1 MMLRA
6 SPDPY
11 GRFVS
16 LNNGRLYAVQ
26 HNALVTVG
34 KPAPTHFSDGAP
46 VMPRRLTDT
55 EREKIARAGH
65 ERCVAGESWAEI
77 ARDLDLHPGSLRR
90 IVAQLAP
97 VEYRRPGQRAVADPA
112 EVARRRERG
121 ESIQSIAEALEC
133 SRTAVR
139 TALESV
145 SGPPATRYP
154 RLSTRRAP
162 TDEELLELKRLY
174 EACPEAPRNRPGHRE
189 TRGEEGAELAEAC
202 AALVADGVP
211 MQTLS
216 LAMGRG
222 ATWVHW
228 LLGQHDLRPTQR
240 QSRSN
245 RTRGQLRAGRAT
257 RPAGPS

>member
-1 MMLRA
+1 MR
-6 SPDPY
+6 
-11 GRFVS
+11 
-16 LNNGRLYAVQ
+16 
-26 HNALVTVG
+26 
-34 KPAPTHFSDGAP
+34 
-46 VMPRRLTDT
+46 RRLSSA
-55 EREKIARAGH
+55 EREAIACTGH
-65 ERCVAGESWAEI
+65 DRYEAGETWAQI

-97 VEYRRPGQRAVADPA
+97 VEYRRWGQRTVADPA
-112 EVARRRERG
+112 EVARRREQG
-121 ESIQSIAEALEC
+121 ESIQAIAVSLEC

-154 RLSTRRAP
+154 RLSSRRDP
-162 TDEELLELKRLY
+162 TGAELQELQRLY

-189 TRGEEGAELAEAC
+189 TRGEEGAELAAAC
-202 AALVADGVP
+202 SALVADGVP

-228 LLGQHDLRPTQR
+228 LLGRHDLRPAER
-240 QSRSN
+240 EGRSTAR
-245 RTRGQLRAGRAT
+245 RTRAGSPRRTGASMS
-257 RPAGPS
+257 PADPS

>member
-1 MMLRA
+1 MR
-6 SPDPY
+6 
-11 GRFVS
+11 
-16 LNNGRLYAVQ
+16 GRLTA
-26 HNALVTVG
+26 A
-34 KPAPTHFSDGAP
+34 
-46 VMPRRLTDT
+46 
-55 EREKIARAGH
+55 EREEIARTGH
-65 ERCVAGESWAEI
+65 DRYEAGESLDAI

-90 IVAQLAP
+90 IVAQLRP
-97 VEYRRPGQRAVADPA
+97 VEYRRWGQRTVADPA

-121 ESIQSIAEALEC
+121 ESIQSIAEALDC

-162 TDEELLELKRLY
+162 TDGELQELWRLH
-174 EACPEAPRNRPGHRE
+174 ETCPEAPRNRPGHRE
-189 TRGEEGAELAEAC
+189 TRGDEGAELAEAC
-202 AALVADGVP
+202 AALVAGGVP

-228 LLGQHDLRPTQR
+228 LLGQHDLRPAQR
-240 QSRSN
+240 QSTSTNR
-245 RTRGQLRAGRAT
+245 RTREGPPRRTARAT
-257 RPAGPS
+257 PPADPA

>member
-1 MMLRA
+1 MRG
-6 SPDPY
+6 P
-11 GRFVS
+11 
-16 LNNGRLYAVQ
+16 
-26 HNALVTVG
+26 
-34 KPAPTHFSDGAP
+34 
-46 VMPRRLTDT
+46 LTDT
-55 EREKIARAGH
+55 RRDEIARIGH
-65 ERCVAGESWAEI
+65 DRYEAGESWAQI

-90 IVAQLAP
+90 IVAQLHP
-97 VEYRRPGQRAVADPA
+97 VEYRRWGQRTAADPT
-112 EVARRRERG
+112 EVTRRREQG
-121 ESIQSIAEALEC
+121 ESIQSIAESLEC

-154 RLSTRRAP
+154 RLSTRRDP
-162 TDEELLELKRLY
+162 TSAELQELRRLY

-189 TRGEEGAELAEAC
+189 TRGEEGAELAAAC

-228 LLGQHDLRPTQR
+228 LLGQHDLRPAQR
-240 QSRSN
+240 QSTSTTR
-245 RTRGQLRAGRAT
+245 RTREGPPRRTARAT
-257 RPAGPS
+257 QPADPS